1 MSIRT
6 KPVEEMPLYDGVS
19 KFEQGRLRFILDIVP
34 TVEITKDEERWTF
47 INSQIQSKNQTP
59 VLSRKVSNEAN
70 LNKKNKPNKKGNKKI
85 GKKDQIT
92 DNDGK
97 KIDVIRYGPKQLLR
111 KFPTI
116 SIDPIPAR
124 LFEIRIIIWNA
135 ENVPNMDIEG
145 TTDAYVKCWLENT

>member
-59 VLSRKVSNEAN
+59 VLSKSF
-70 LNKKNKPNKKGNKKI
+70 KW
-85 GKKDQIT
+85 
-92 DNDGK
+92 
-97 KIDVIRYGPKQLLR
+97 
-111 KFPTI
+111 
-116 SIDPIPAR
+116 S
-124 LFEIRIIIWNA
+124 
-135 ENVPNMDIEG
+135 
-145 TTDAYVKCWLENT
+145 